1 LVVSFGGCVKTP
13 ARKTGAWSIKKK
25 SKAKTHALQK
35 AQSMRH
41 SWEDKTSE
49 GLERARWT
57 VMSKKNGLKMKAAT
71 GASNNGNGHGKI
83 GVLAIQGDYEAHGKM
98 LERLGV
104 HPVYV
109 RNPEDLEGLRG
120 LILPGGESTT
130 HLKVAKEEGLI
141 KGIKQLAQSGGAV
154 FGTCA
159 GAILMARDVRG
170 PKQES
175 LGLMDISVQRNGYG
189 RQLASEVEFAPTA
202 LRDEPVEM
210 VFIRAP
216 VIESTGKNVKVLAE
230 FEGHP
235 VMVEQGNL
243 MATTF
248 HPELTDDTTIHE
260 RFLEK
265 TRRPG

>member
-1 LVVSFGGCVKTP
+1 MG
-13 ARKTGAWSIKKK
+13 KK
-25 SKAKTHALQK
+25 SDKKVRAAAGTAKSVSAGVTK
-35 AQSMRH
+35 S
-41 SWEDKTSE
+41 
-49 GLERARWT
+49 G
-57 VMSKKNGLKMKAAT
+57 
-71 GASNNGNGHGKI
+71 NGNGNRNGFGKI

-109 RNPEDLEGLRG
+109 RSASDLEGLRG

-130 HLKVAKEEGLI
+130 HLKVAREEGLLP
-141 KGIKQLAQSGGAV
+141 GIKKLAKNGGAL

-159 GAILMARDVRG
+159 GAIMMAREVHG
-170 PKQES
+170 PTQES
-175 LGLMDISVQRNGYG
+175 LGLMDISVLRNGYG
-189 RQLASEVEFAPTA
+189 RQLASDVEFAPTA

-265 TRRPG
+265 TRKSG